1 MSFSSSRRHIV
12 LAAFAALTL
21 GSGLARA
28 AEPITILT
36 QQDVYNDYQRFVGK
50 RNPLT
55 LTHFGGEGS
64 RRDVV
69 ELVLVQQALAQGGLS
84 RPVKLVKVDN
94 NSDSYTRYLKEIL
107 SGNATM
113 GGNSAWQVDLKSI
126 DDKVYIS
133 SPLIRSGE
141 FEAGLYTSPDN
152 KKALAARSIEE
163 VRGLT
168 AVVADSWKPDVATL
182 ESLKLKQL
190 LQTQSWDSMVGMVEK
205 GRADVLLAPFQ
216 PTPDMSLKLG
226 DYTLVPI
233 PQVKVGLAGSRHLFV
248 SRLAPHGAE
257 TYDALEKGLAKLRAK
272 GLIEQAYRE
281 SGFFNTRTQD
291 WKKIN

>member
-1 MSFSSSRRHIV
+1 MSMSRRSVV
-12 LAAFAALTL
+12 LAALTALTL
-21 GSGLARA
+21 GSGMAHA
-28 AEPITILT
+28 VEPITILT

-55 LTHFGGEGS
+55 LTHFAGEGS

-69 ELVLVQQALAQGGLS
+69 ELVLVQQALAQGGLT

-152 KKALAARSIEE
+152 KKALAARSLED

-182 ESLKLKQL
+182 ENLKLKQL

-205 GRADVLLAPFQ
+205 GRADMLLAPFQ
-216 PTPDMSLKLG
+216 PTADMSLKLG
-226 DYTLVPI
+226 EYTLVPI
-233 PQVKVGLAGSRHLFV
+233 PDVKVGLAGSRHLFV
-248 SRLAPHGAE
+248 SRNAPHGAE

-272 GLIEQAYRE
+272 GIIEQAYRE
-281 SGFFNTRTQD
+281 SGFFNSRTQD